1 MTIAEKLVTL
11 RGVTPRT
18 TVAQAV
24 GVTLS
29 AITMYELGQRV
40 PRDEI
45 KVKLADYYGVT
56 VQSLFFDDDCH
67 EMRQREE

>member
-11 RGVTPRT
+11 RGATPRI

-67 EMRQREE
+67 ETRQREE